1 MKGLLQKPQR
11 RTDPQRGDEAY
22 PLGRIKLSF
31 ITLGGVLVCLFC
43 FGGCSES
50 VSSVP
55 DMDLAEAKTE
65 NEFRQQADRPPTAKT
80 LCAMADI
87 LAKQGRDSECEFV
100 LKRVIQDYPKLVP
113 PYNSLAELQ
122 MRQRRTS
129 AAIETLQAGLRVG
142 SGDPVLLN
150 NLGMCWI
157 VRGDYEEALK
167 MFGRAAGL
175 MPENVRY
182 RANMAVALGLMGRD
196 EESLSLL
203 RQVLPQGQANHNLD
217 VLREARDSL
226 RPAPEAPPAS
236 GDLQE
241 ATKDQQRQLERPYS
255 QG

>member
-1 MKGLLQKPQR
+1 MKVLLQEPQR
-11 RTDPQRGDEAY
+11 RTNPGRGDKAY
-22 PLGRIKLSF
+22 PLGSIKLSC
-31 ITLGGVLVCLFC
+31 ITLGGVLVCLLC

-55 DMDLAEAKTE
+55 DMDLAEAKME
-65 NEFRQQADRPPTAKT
+65 NELRQQADRPPTAKT

-100 LKRVIQDYPKLVP
+100 LKRVINDYPKLLP

-122 MRQRRTS
+122 MRQRRIS
-129 AAIETLQAGLRVG
+129 AAIETLQAGLRID

-157 VRGDYEEALK
+157 VRGDYEKALK
-167 MFGRAAGL
+167 MFRTAAGL
-175 MPENVRY
+175 MPENARY

-203 RQVLPQGQANHNLD
+203 RQVLPKGQAEHNLN
-217 VLREARDSL
+217 VLREARNNL
-226 RPAPEAPPAS
+226 RPAPESPPAT

-241 ATKDQQRQLERPYS
+241 ATKDQQRQSERPYS